1 MFKTPYQ
8 TTVGSSYA
16 HLVPTISSALQRAH
30 IHGDLHEAKL
40 LDGRRVEGVVMVGGN
55 ITDIKPF
62 PFPIEFEVN
71 GEKLFAVDVR
81 MCTRYN
87 RGEDLKV
94 VSGGDYEGLLLRA
107 ALMRYWSAGGNREMR
122 RWNEI
127 AVKAFVRITSEALIR
142 RLNLPPADQQ
152 AVIAMCGYFYFAG
165 FIGTEIS
172 AVEKEVIAVAVARAT
187 RLPVVTATDII
198 CREGPVPVTLQ
209 DFTDALRNTIN
220 NPRLE
225 HLDAATIVSLMG
237 GIWFG
242 ANAKVTI
249 AVALEYRP
257 FWIGLIFQALQD
269 RTFGNSNL
277 TKIVEQ
283 ENRNRAATA
292 FVRELSNALE
302 IESDD

>member
-1 MFKTPYQ
+1 MFKSPYQ

-16 HLVPTISSALQRAH
+16 HLVSSISSALQRAH

-55 ITDIKPF
+55 VTDIKPF
-62 PFPIEFEVN
+62 PFPIEFEVS
-71 GEKLFAVDVR
+71 GEKLIAIDIR
-81 MCTRYN
+81 MCTRYS
-87 RGEDLKV
+87 RGDELKV
-94 VSGGDYEGLLLRA
+94 VAGGDYEGLILRA
-107 ALMRYWSAGGNREMR
+107 ALMRYWAAGGNREMR

-127 AVKAFVRITSEALIR
+127 CVKSFVRIVSEALIR

-165 FIGTEIS
+165 FLGADIS
-172 AVEKEVIAVAVARAT
+172 DVDKEVIAVAVARAT
-187 RLPVVTATDII
+187 RLPIATATSVIMTD
-198 CREGPVPVTLQ
+198 GPVPVSLQ
-209 DFTDALRNTIN
+209 DFTDALRSAID

-225 HLDAATIVSLMG
+225 HLDAATIISLMS

-242 ANAKVTI
+242 ANAKATI

-257 FWIGLIFQALQD
+257 FWMGLIFQALQD

-292 FVRELSNALE
+292 FVRELSFALE